1 MYEFKNPNP
10 EKLLLKVRVVLERNT
25 VSGGSG
31 QGIIIAERVG
41 WGGGGES
48 KITSRPT
55 FIPLPQLHSRL
66 HTWKTQNSRRSGYYG
81 SVIERMLMSYP

>member
-10 EKLLLKVRVVLERNT
+10 EKVLLKVRVVLERNT
-25 VSGGSG
+25 VSEGSG
-31 QGIIIAERVG
+31 QGIIIAERVA

-48 KITSRPT
+48 KISSRPI

-66 HTWKTQNSRRSGYYG
+66 HT
-81 SVIERMLMSYP
+81 

>member
-10 EKLLLKVRVVLERNT
+10 EKVLLKVRVVVERNT
-25 VSGGSG
+25 VGGGSG

-41 WGGGGES
+41 GGGES

-55 FIPLPQLHSRL
+55 FFPLPQLHSRL
-66 HTWKTQNSRRSGYYG
+66 HT
-81 SVIERMLMSYP
+81 

>member
-10 EKLLLKVRVVLERNT
+10 EKVLLKVRVVLERNT

-41 WGGGGES
+41 WGGGG
-48 KITSRPT
+48 R
-55 FIPLPQLHSRL
+55 
-66 HTWKTQNSRRSGYYG
+66 
-81 SVIERMLMSYP
+81 V

>member
-41 WGGGGES
+41 WGGGGRVQNYFS
-48 KITSRPT
+48 TNLHPLTSTSLAVTHMKNTKQP
-55 FIPLPQLHSRL
+55 P
-66 HTWKTQNSRRSGYYG
+66 
-81 SVIERMLMSYP
+81 

>member
-10 EKLLLKVRVVLERNT
+10 EKVLLKVRVVLERNT
-25 VSGGSG
+25 VSEGSG

-41 WGGGGES
+41 WGGEES

-55 FIPLPQLHSRL
+55 FIPFPQLHSRL

-81 SVIERMLMSYP
+81 SVIERMLISYP

>member
-1 MYEFKNPNP
+1 MYEFKNPNL
-10 EKLLLKVRVVLERNT
+10 EKVLLKVRVVLERNT

-66 HTWKTQNSRRSGYYG
+66 HT
-81 SVIERMLMSYP
+81 

>member
-10 EKLLLKVRVVLERNT
+10 EKVLLKVRVVLERNI

-41 WGGGGES
+41 WGGGEEA

-66 HTWKTQNSRRSGYYG
+66 HT
-81 SVIERMLMSYP
+81 

>member
-10 EKLLLKVRVVLERNT
+10 EKVLLKVRVVLERNK

-31 QGIIIAERVG
+31 QGIILAERVG

-48 KITSRPT
+48 KIISRPT

-66 HTWKTQNSRRSGYYG
+66 HT
-81 SVIERMLMSYP
+81 